1 MKTAMGHKST
11 TDPLTGLPI
20 LSSLYSKIEEHLEQG
35 KEIGYLFFE
44 VLGYYE
50 VRELCGQEICDK
62 LLNVIGRTMKKQKI
76 KFCRQ
81 EDILAVYPDAPAQFV
96 LFLLS
101 LPNPQGQR
109 MSRHFSHSDLKFISS
124 RISQKLRT
132 IIKDKAQI
140 LGIKD
145 KIELYT
151 GYAVISPDPEFSIK
165 KLIYATHKEALL
177 RADIEKVNVQLISNI
192 SHELRT
198 PLTCIKGYAETL
210 LEGAMDD
217 GALCKKFLTIIND
230 EAHRLERLI
239 NDLLDLSM
247 IDARQI
253 QVRFK
258 DTDLSAMLEQT
269 ISVFQ
274 PVAIKSNIIVR
285 ENIPEKLPLISAD
298 EDRIRQVL
306 INLIDNAM
314 KYSPAG
320 STVTVGADLNAKE
333 VRISIGDMGIGI
345 PENERS
351 RIFERF
357 YRVEQGH
364 NGTKSSGRGLGLA
377 IAKYIIEAH
386 GGTLSVDSVVGKGS
400 TFSFTLPLEDI
411 WAKDDEF

>member
-1 MKTAMGHKST
+1 MVHRATI
-11 TDPLTGLPI
+11 DPLTGLPI
-20 LSSLYSKIEEHLEQG
+20 LTSLYPRIEEHLEQG

-44 VLGYYE
+44 VLGYHD
-50 VRELCGQEICDK
+50 VREGCGQEICDK
-62 LLNVIGRTMKKQKI
+62 LLHVIGRTMKKQKI

-81 EDILAVYPDAPAQFV
+81 EDLLAVCPDAPAQFV
-96 LFLLS
+96 LFLMS

-109 MSRHFSHSDLKFISS
+109 VNRKFTHSDLKFISS
-124 RISQKLRT
+124 RIAQKLRT
-132 IIKDKAQI
+132 IIKEKAQK
-140 LGIKD
+140 LGLRD
-145 KIELYT
+145 KVDLYT
-151 GYAVISPDPEFSIK
+151 GYAVISPDPEFTVK

-210 LEGAMDD
+210 LEGAMENQ
-217 GALCKKFLTIIND
+217 ALCGKFLRIIND

-258 DTDLSAMLEQT
+258 ETDLSALLEQT
-269 ISVFQ
+269 VNVFQ
-274 PVAIKSNIIVR
+274 PVARKCDIIVK
-285 ENIPEKLPLISAD
+285 EDIPEKLPVISAD

-306 INLIDNAM
+306 INLIDNAI
-314 KYSPAG
+314 KYSHAG
-320 STVTVGADLNAKE
+320 STVTIGAMLNAKE
-333 VRISIGDMGIGI
+333 VRISVADMGIGI

-351 RIFERF
+351 RVFERF
-357 YRVEQGH
+357 YRVEQDH
-364 NGTKSSGRGLGLA
+364 NGTKTSGRGLGLA

-386 GGTLSVDSVVGKGS
+386 GGTLSVDSVVGQGS

>member
-1 MKTAMGHKST
+1 MVHKST
-11 TDPLTGLPI
+11 ADPLTGLPI
-20 LSSLYSKIEEHLEQG
+20 LSSLYSRIEEHLEQG

-50 VRELCGQEICDK
+50 VRDLCGQEICDK
-62 LLNVIGRTMKKQKI
+62 LLNIIGRTMKKQKI

-81 EDILAVYPDAPAQFV
+81 EDMLAVYPDSPSQFV

-109 MSRHFSHSDLKFISS
+109 MSRRFSHSDLKFISS

-132 IIKDKAQI
+132 IIKEKAQI

-145 KIELYT
+145 KVELYT
-151 GYAVISPDPEFSIK
+151 GYAVISPDPEFSIS

-210 LEGAMDD
+210 LEGAMED

-258 DTDLSAMLEQT
+258 DTDLSALLSQT
-269 ISVFQ
+269 VNVFQ
-274 PVAIKSNIIVR
+274 PVAIKNNIVVQ
-285 ENIPEKLPLISAD
+285 ENIPDKLPVISAD

-320 STVTVGADLNAKE
+320 STVTVGAELNRKE
-333 VRISIGDMGIGI
+333 VRISIDDMGIGI
-345 PENERS
+345 PEKERS

-357 YRVEQGH
+357 YRVEQNL
-364 NGTKSSGRGLGLA
+364 NGTKSTGRGLGLA

-400 TFSFTLPLEDI
+400 TFSFTLPLEDV
-411 WAKDDEF
+411 WAKDDGY

>member
-1 MKTAMGHKST
+1 MGHKSIN
-11 TDPLTGLPI
+11 DPLTGLPM
-20 LSSLYSKIEEHLEQG
+20 LSSLYPKIEEHLDQG

-44 VLGYYE
+44 VLGYSE
-50 VRELCGQEICDK
+50 VSELCGQNTCDK
-62 LLNVIGRTMKKQKI
+62 LLQVIGRTMKKKKI

-81 EDILAVYPDAPAQFV
+81 EDLLALYPAAPAQFV
-96 LFLLS
+96 LLLLS
-101 LPNPQGQR
+101 LSDPQGQR
-109 MSRHFSHSDLKFISS
+109 MSRRVTHSDLKYISS

-145 KIELYT
+145 KVDLYT
-151 GYAVISPDPEFSIK
+151 GYAVISPDPEFTVD
-165 KLIYATHKEALL
+165 KLLYATHKEALL

-230 EAHRLERLI
+230 EAQRLERLI

-258 DTDLSAMLEQT
+258 DTDLSAVLDHM
-269 ISVFQ
+269 INVYQ
-274 PVAIKSNIIVR
+274 PVAKKRGIVIRDNISDKFPI
-285 ENIPEKLPLISAD
+285 ISAD
-298 EDRIRQVL
+298 EDRIHQVL
-306 INLIDNAM
+306 FILIDNAV
-314 KYSPAG
+314 KYSPAD
-320 STVTVGADLNAKE
+320 STVSIGAALNTRE
-333 VRISIGDMGIGI
+333 VCISISDMGIGI
-345 PENERS
+345 PESERS

-364 NGTKSSGRGLGLA
+364 DGTMSSGRGLGLA

-386 GGTLSVDSVVGKGS
+386 GGTISVESAVGKGS